1 MFRLKLVEQ
10 LSRLIAK
17 VLKIDPEIVGPET
30 GPLNLSQW
38 DSFHHVH
45 IVVEIEKFYQVQLTL
60 EELSSILSVND
71 IAGILRQK
79 GVQMH

>member
-1 MFRLKLVEQ
+1 MEQ
-10 LSRLIAK
+10 LSNLIAK
-17 VLKIDPEIVGPET
+17 ALKVDQEIIRPET
-30 GPLNLSQW
+30 GPLNLPQW

-45 IVVEIEKFYQVQLTL
+45 IVVAIEEFYQVKLTF

-79 GVQMH
+79 GVSMQ

>member
-1 MFRLKLVEQ
+1 MEQ
-10 LSRLIAK
+10 LSNLIAK
-17 VLKIDPEIVGPET
+17 ALKVDQEIIRPET
-30 GPLNLSQW
+30 GPLNLPQW

-60 EELSSILSVND
+60 EEFSSILSVND

-79 GVQMH
+79 GVQLH

>member
-1 MFRLKLVEQ
+1 MEQ
-10 LSRLIAK
+10 FSNLIAK
-17 VLKIDPEIVGPET
+17 ALKVDQEIIRPET
-30 GPLNLSQW
+30 GPLNLPQW

-45 IVVEIEKFYQVQLTL
+45 IVVAVEEFYQVKFTF

-79 GVQMH
+79 GVFMQ